1 MSVELTTYNEGNST
15 FLAVGAIHDAGY
27 CRAHDELQ
35 YHAERADGKEMWT
48 DSYSEALDFI
58 SEGLGKPRPT
68 YTL

>member
-1 MSVELTTYNEGNST
+1 MSVELTTYNAGKST

-27 CRAHDELQ
+27 IRSDELQ

>member
-1 MSVELTTYNEGNST
+1 MSVELTTFNDGKNTY
-15 FLAVGAIHDAGY
+15 LAVGRINDKGFG
-27 CRAHDELQ
+27 RAHDELQ

-48 DSYSEALDFI
+48 DNYNEALDFI